1 MSMIF
6 SLLHEIEIPKF
17 YRIQNHLCATHL
29 TDVPAAVRSALTRP
43 GTLDRVFPG
52 ATVCFTGSSREIANA
67 VPILRTLAEEF
78 RRVGANPVLVPA
90 MGSHGGALAE
100 NQRAILT
107 HYGITE
113 ASIGCPIHSSMDTVE
128 VGKTP
133 EGLSV
138 HMDAFAVS
146 CDLIVPVGRIKA
158 HTQFHGSVESGIM
171 KMITIGLGKQ
181 HGADLCHAFGMRALA
196 RYVPEFARV
205 SLKNCNIPFGIGILE
220 NGVHDTYQIAAIPSE
235 HIEEEEPEL
244 LKLAKSLMPSFPYDE
259 IDIVMVDQMGK
270 EISGDGMDT
279 NVIGRDFFARGK
291 RPGIQRIAVR
301 DLSKKTGSNFY
312 GIALADMVTCR
323 LFDKISFEETYPN
336 FITNVTPEGVTIP
349 AVLASDKLC
358 LQACIKTCIR
368 KGPDFPRVAWIRD
381 TLHLGE
387 FYVSESLRRA
397 PIAEGYTCTF
407 EDTPLHAEFDPDGNF
422 LGFQHKSA

>member
-1 MSMIF
+1 MGMVF
-6 SLLHEIEIPKF
+6 SLLQEIEIPKF
-17 YRIQNHLCATHL
+17 YRIQNHLDGTHL
-29 TDVPAAVRSALTRP
+29 PDVPAAVREALQRR
-43 GTLDRVFPG
+43 GTLDRIKPG
-52 ATVCFTGSSREIANA
+52 SSVCFTGSSREIDNA

-78 RRVGANPVLVPA
+78 RRVGAKSVLVPA

-100 NQRAILT
+100 NQRAILE

-113 ASIGCPIHSSMDTVE
+113 ASIGCPIHSSMETVE

-138 HMDAFAVS
+138 HMDAFAAS
-146 CDLIVPVGRIKA
+146 CDYIVPVGRIKA
-158 HTQFHGSVESGIM
+158 HTQFHGHVESGIM

-181 HGADLCHAFGMRALA
+181 HGADLCHAFGMRALS

-205 SLKNCNIPFGIGILE
+205 SLQNCSIPFGVGIIE
-220 NGVHDTYQIAAIPSE
+220 NGLHQTYKIAAIPNES
-235 HIEEEEPEL
+235 IEKEETEL
-244 LKLAKSLMPSFPYDE
+244 LKLAKALMPSFPYDE
-259 IDIVMVDQMGK
+259 IDILMVDQMGK

-279 NVIGRDFFARGK
+279 NVIGRDFFERGN

-312 GIALADMVTCR
+312 GIALADTVTRR

-336 FITNVTPEGVTIP
+336 FITNVTPEGVAIP
-349 AVLASDKLC
+349 AVLSSDKLC
-358 LQACIKTCIR
+358 LQACIKTCTR
-368 KGPDFPRVAWIRD
+368 RGPAFPRIAWIQD

-387 FYVSESLRRA
+387 FYVSELLFHSPVA
-397 PIAEGYTCTF
+397 KGYTCTF
-407 EDTPLHAEFDPDGNF
+407 DETPLTAAFDEVGSF
-422 LGFQHKSA
+422 LGFQR